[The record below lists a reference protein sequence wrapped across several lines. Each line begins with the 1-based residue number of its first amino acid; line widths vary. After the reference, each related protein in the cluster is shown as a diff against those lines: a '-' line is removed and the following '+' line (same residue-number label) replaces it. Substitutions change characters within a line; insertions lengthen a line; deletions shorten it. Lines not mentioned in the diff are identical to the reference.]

1 MKRSFL
7 TFGAIAILL
16 PGLAFAAPSKEDFIK
31 DALHGDNAEI
41 SVGKLAQQK
50 GSTEGVRNFGKML
63 ATDHTKAKGDVD
75 KLAKSMNVTL
85 EKQVTDDQ
93 QSDYDKLAKLSGKD
107 FDKAFIDQMV
117 DDHQKD
123 INEFQDE
130 AKAKNGQVSALA
142 RKQLPTLKKHL
153 ATAQSLQ
160 KQEQAASN

>member
-1 MKRSFL
+1 MSRKTARKPKLTDAERHKRFVEMARQV
-7 TFGAIAILL
+7 GA
-16 PGLAFAAPSKEDFIK
+16 S
-31 DALHGDNAEI
+31 
-41 SVGKLAQQK
+41 
-50 GSTEGVRNFGKML
+50 
-63 ATDHTKAKGDVD
+63 
-75 KLAKSMNVTL
+75 
-85 EKQVTDDQ
+85 DDP
-93 QSDYDKLAKLSGKD
+93 KD